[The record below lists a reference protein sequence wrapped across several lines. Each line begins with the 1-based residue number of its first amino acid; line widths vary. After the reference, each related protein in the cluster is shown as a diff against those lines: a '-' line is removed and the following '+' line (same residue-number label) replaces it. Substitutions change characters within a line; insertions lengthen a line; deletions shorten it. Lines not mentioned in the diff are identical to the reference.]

1 MKSISSEAS
10 RNSKLIRCTGDAMTD
25 IAWTYHDP
33 KEKAVEIKDFVAFYV
48 GKVDGE

>member
-1 MKSISSEAS
+1 M
-10 RNSKLIRCTGDAMTD
+10 LIRCAGVLLTD

-33 KEKAVEIKDFVAFYV
+33 KEKAVEIKYFVAFYV